1 MTDAPSLVGQSIS
14 QYRVLERLGGGGM
27 GVVYKAEDTKL
38 GRMVALK
45 FLPDEVS
52 NDKLALERFL
62 REARAAAALSHPNI
76 CTIFEIGEYQGRSYI
91 AMELLKGATLKHRIA
106 GGPLPFDT
114 LLDSAIQS
122 ADALDAAHSEN
133 IIHRDIKPA
142 NIFLTDRGQTK
153 ILDFG
158 LAKLLVAPGADGHTV
173 TRGATVDD
181 GNLTSPGVAVGTV
194 AYMSPEQTLGKDLDS
209 RTDIFSLGVV
219 IYEMSTGRQAFS
231 GSTSAA
237 VFDAILNRVPVAPVR
252 INPDVPAELERI
264 INKTLEK
271 DRGMRYQTAADLRT
285 DLKRLQR
292 DSSSGRTPINVVG
305 EDGGRSNSGNFASQA
320 SGAAAGS
327 GSSRSN
333 TPAPPAPPGS
343 GGSHPSASVAS
354 PGPGSGSSS
363 TAIVM
368 GEAKKHL
375 GKLLAVAAVIVLLAA
390 AAFYFL
396 NSRGHH
402 AAAQLSTQNMHIEKL
417 TQSGKAEGVAISP
430 TGQYVVY
437 VVREGEMQSLHV
449 RQVATGSDVEI
460 LKPADST
467 FYGLTFSPDGNYI
480 YFTQASKENQ
490 LFSSLYKMPVLGGNP
505 QEVVRDID
513 TSISFSPDGTEFAF
527 ERGMPERGEIQVF
540 TAKTDGSNPR
550 QLTAKKGSVNPTA
563 ILGPAWSP
571 DGKTIAF
578 VSIQPGI
585 GSLLLTYSLS
595 GGEVRTLYQTTS
607 DIGRPLW
614 LPEGNSLLLPMREVG
629 TGTVG
634 QLWTVSFPEGE
645 AHRLTNDFTDYS
657 LTWLDATRGGES
669 IVTVD
674 NTTSF
679 DIWSAPGGDSARAKQ
694 IASGETPLGLVSI
707 LSTDRIVEYGR
718 SGEVY
723 TANYDGSNRTL
734 VAGSDRKVTFVSGC
748 RDGKHMVYSS
758 RTANVSTVWRMDAD
772 GSNAVQLTQN
782 NTSILPLCAPDGQSV
797 TYFQAD
803 DRTSWIMP
811 IAGGA
816 ATKLETVN
824 QTGPFILFSRDNQI
838 YFYRAN
844 KAENPAAR
852 DRYVGRKFPTGGNV
866 FDVET
871 PLGSPLTQAVPQWA
885 PDGKAIDMSLT
896 RGGASNIWRQPV
908 PSGTL
913 KQITNFPS
921 GLIRSFAWSPDGKTL
936 FLSRGFRT
944 SNIILLQNQKN

>member
-1 MTDAPSLVGQSIS
+1 MTDAPSLVGQTIS

-45 FLPDEVS
+45 FLPDDVS
-52 NDKLALERFL
+52 SDKLALERFL
-62 REARAAAALSHPNI
+62 REARAAAALSHSNI

-122 ADALDAAHSEN
+122 ADALDAAHSES

-158 LAKLLVAPGADGHTV
+158 LAKLMTAPDADGHTV
-173 TRGATVDD
+173 TRGATVGDE
-181 GNLTSPGVAVGTV
+181 NLTSPGVAVGTV

-219 IYEMSTGRQAFS
+219 LYEMATGRQAFS

-237 VFDAILNRVPVAPVR
+237 VFDAILNRAPVAPVR

-271 DRGMRYQTAADLRT
+271 DRTMRYQTAADLRT

-292 DSSSGRTPINVVG
+292 DSSSGRTPVSVAGAN
-305 EDGGRSNSGNFASQA
+305 DPANSGSFAAQTS
-320 SGAAAGS
+320 SAGS

-333 TPAPPAPPGS
+333 YSAPPPPPGS
-343 GGSHPSASVAS
+343 SGGVPSASAS
-354 PGPGSGSSS
+354 SPSSGSGSSS

-368 GEAKKHL
+368 GEARKHV
-375 GKLLAVAAVIVLLAA
+375 GKLLAVAAVIALLAA
-390 AAFYFL
+390 AAFYFAT
-396 NSRGHH
+396 SKGHR
-402 AAAQLSTQNMHIEKL
+402 APVALSTQNMHIEKL

-437 VVREGEMQSLHV
+437 IVREGELQSLHM

-460 LKPADST
+460 LKPAAST

-480 YFTQASKENQ
+480 YFVEASKENQ
-490 LFSSLYKMPVLGGNP
+490 LFSSLYKMPVLGGNA

-513 TSISFSPDGTEFAF
+513 TSISFSPNGTQFAF
-527 ERGMPERGEIQVF
+527 VRGVPNQGEVRLF
-540 TAKTDGSNPR
+540 VVKTDGSNPR
-550 QLTAKKGSVNPTA
+550 QLAAKKGAVSPNA
-563 ILGPAWSP
+563 ILSPAWSP
-571 DGKTIAF
+571 DGKTIVFA
-578 VSIQPGI
+578 SLQAGI
-585 GSLLLTYSLS
+585 GSQLTSYTMSS
-595 GGEVRTLYQTTS
+595 GKVRTIYQTTA
-607 DIGRPLW
+607 DLGRPVW
-614 LPEGNSLLLPMREVG
+614 LPEGSSLLIPMRELG
-629 TGTVG
+629 AAAIG

-645 AHRLTNDFTDYS
+645 AHRVTNDFTDYN
-657 LTWLDATRGGES
+657 LNWLDMTRDGES

-674 NTTSF
+674 NTTSL
-679 DIWSAPGGDSARAKQ
+679 DVWAAPGGDSSRATQ
-694 IASGETPLGLVSI
+694 IASGEAPISIVSI
-707 LSTDRIVEYGR
+707 LSKDRIVYFSR
-718 SGEVY
+718 TGEVY
-723 TANYDGSNRTL
+723 SANYDGSNRTL
-734 VAGSDRKVTFVSGC
+734 VAGTDRNVTFADGC
-748 RDGKHMVYSS
+748 GDGKHIIYMS
-758 RTANVSTVWRMDAD
+758 RLASGLNVWRMDAD

-782 NTSILPLCAPDGQSV
+782 NTSILPLCALDGHSV
-797 TYFQAD
+797 TYYQASD
-803 DRTSWIMP
+803 QTSWRMP
-811 IAGGA
+811 VAGGTA
-816 ATKLETVN
+816 AKLTAPGQAAPYNIV
-824 QTGPFILFSRDNQI
+824 SRDNKI
-838 YFYRAN
+838 FFYRSGHLDD
-844 KAENPAAR
+844 PAAR
-852 DRYVGRKFPTGGNV
+852 DSYTGVPVEGGAPI
-866 FDVET
+866 FSIET
-871 PLGSPLTQAVPQWA
+871 PIGSPVNQAIPQWS
-885 PDGKAIDMSLT
+885 PDGKAIDLSLT
-896 RGGASNIWRQPV
+896 RGGATNIWRQPV

-921 GLIRSFAWSPDGKTL
+921 GLIRYFSWSPDGKTL
-936 FLSRGFRT
+936 FLSRGSRT

>member
-1 MTDAPSLVGQSIS
+1 MTDAPSLVGQTIS

-52 NDKLALERFL
+52 SDKLALERFL
-62 REARAAAALSHPNI
+62 REARAAAALSHSNI

-122 ADALDAAHSEN
+122 ADALDAAHCES

-158 LAKLLVAPGADGHTV
+158 LAKLMTAPDADGHTV
-173 TRGATVDD
+173 TRGATVGDE
-181 GNLTSPGVAVGTV
+181 NLTSPGVAVGTV

-219 IYEMSTGRQAFS
+219 LYEMATGRQAFS

-237 VFDAILNRVPVAPVR
+237 VFDAILNRAPVAPVR

-271 DRGMRYQTAADLRT
+271 DRTMRYQTAADLRT

-292 DSSSGRTPINVVG
+292 DSSSGRTPVSVAGAN
-305 EDGGRSNSGNFASQA
+305 DPANSGSFAAQTS
-320 SGAAAGS
+320 SAGS

-333 TPAPPAPPGS
+333 YSAPPPPPGS
-343 GGSHPSASVAS
+343 SGGVPSASAS
-354 PGPGSGSSS
+354 SPSSGSGSSS

-368 GEAKKHL
+368 GEARKHV
-375 GKLLAVAAVIVLLAA
+375 GKLLAVAAVIALLAA
-390 AAFYFL
+390 AAFYFAT
-396 NSRGHH
+396 SKGHR
-402 AAAQLSTQNMHIEKL
+402 APVALSTQNMHIEKL

-437 VVREGEMQSLHV
+437 IVREGELQSLHM

-460 LKPADST
+460 LKPAAST

-480 YFTQASKENQ
+480 YFVEASKENQ
-490 LFSSLYKMPVLGGNP
+490 LFSSLYKMPVLGGNA

-513 TSISFSPDGTEFAF
+513 TSISFSPNGTQFAF
-527 ERGMPERGEIQVF
+527 VRGVPNQGEVRLF
-540 TAKTDGSNPR
+540 VVKTDGSNPR
-550 QLTAKKGSVNPTA
+550 QLAAKKGAVSPNA
-563 ILGPAWSP
+563 ILSPAWSP
-571 DGKTIAF
+571 DGKTIVFA
-578 VSIQPGI
+578 SLQAGI
-585 GSLLLTYSLS
+585 GSQLTSYTMSS
-595 GGEVRTLYQTTS
+595 GEVRTIYQTTA
-607 DIGRPLW
+607 DLGRPVW
-614 LPEGNSLLLPMREVG
+614 LPEGSSLLIPMRELG
-629 TGTVG
+629 AAAIG

-645 AHRLTNDFTDYS
+645 AHRVTNDFTDYN
-657 LTWLDATRGGES
+657 LNWLDMTRDGES

-674 NTTSF
+674 NTTSL
-679 DIWSAPGGDSARAKQ
+679 DVWAAPGGDSSRATQ
-694 IASGETPLGLVSI
+694 IASGEAPISIVSI
-707 LSTDRIVEYGR
+707 LSKDRIVYFSR
-718 SGEVY
+718 TGEVY
-723 TANYDGSNRTL
+723 SANYDGSNRTL
-734 VAGSDRKVTFVSGC
+734 VAGTDRNVTFADGC
-748 RDGKHMVYSS
+748 GDGKHIIYMS
-758 RTANVSTVWRMDAD
+758 RLASGLNVWRMDAD

-782 NTSILPLCAPDGQSV
+782 NTSILPLCALDGHSV
-797 TYFQAD
+797 TYYQASD
-803 DRTSWIMP
+803 QTSWRMP
-811 IAGGA
+811 VAGGTA
-816 ATKLETVN
+816 AKLTAPGQAAPYNIV
-824 QTGPFILFSRDNQI
+824 SRDNKTF
-838 YFYRAN
+838 FYRSGHLDD
-844 KAENPAAR
+844 PAAR
-852 DRYVGRKFPTGGNV
+852 DSYTGVPVEGGAPI
-866 FDVET
+866 FSIET
-871 PLGSPLTQAVPQWA
+871 PIGSPVNQAIPQWS
-885 PDGKAIDMSLT
+885 PDGKAIDLSLT
-896 RGGASNIWRQPV
+896 RGGATNIWRQPV

-921 GLIRSFAWSPDGKTL
+921 GLIRYFSWSPDGKTL
-936 FLSRGFRT
+936 FLSRGSRT

>member
-1 MTDAPSLVGQSIS
+1 MTDAPSLVGQTIS

-52 NDKLALERFL
+52 SDKLALERFL
-62 REARAAAALSHPNI
+62 REARAAAALSHSNI

-91 AMELLKGATLKHRIA
+91 AMELLKGATLKHRIV

-122 ADALDAAHSEN
+122 ADALDAAHSES

-158 LAKLLVAPGADGHTV
+158 LAKLMTAPDADGHTV
-173 TRGATVDD
+173 TRGATVGDE
-181 GNLTSPGVAVGTV
+181 NLTSPGVAVGTV

-219 IYEMSTGRQAFS
+219 LYEMATGRQAFS

-237 VFDAILNRVPVAPVR
+237 VFDAILNRAPVAPVR

-271 DRGMRYQTAADLRT
+271 DRTMRYQTAADLRT

-292 DSSSGRTPINVVG
+292 DSSSGRTPVSVAGAN
-305 EDGGRSNSGNFASQA
+305 DPANSGSFAAQTS
-320 SGAAAGS
+320 SAGS

-333 TPAPPAPPGS
+333 YSAPPPPPGS
-343 GGSHPSASVAS
+343 SGGVPSASAS
-354 PGPGSGSSS
+354 SPSSGSGSSS

-368 GEAKKHL
+368 GEARKHV
-375 GKLLAVAAVIVLLAA
+375 GKLLAVAAVIALLAA
-390 AAFYFL
+390 AAFYFAT
-396 NSRGHH
+396 SKGHR
-402 AAAQLSTQNMHIEKL
+402 APVALSTQNMHIEKL

-437 VVREGEMQSLHV
+437 IVREGELQSLHM

-460 LKPADST
+460 LKPAAST

-480 YFTQASKENQ
+480 YFVEASKENQ
-490 LFSSLYKMPVLGGNP
+490 LFSSLYKMPVLGGNA

-513 TSISFSPDGTEFAF
+513 TSISFSPNGTQFAF
-527 ERGMPERGEIQVF
+527 VRGVPNQGEVRLF
-540 TAKTDGSNPR
+540 VVKTDGSNPR
-550 QLTAKKGSVNPTA
+550 QLAAKKGAVSPNA
-563 ILGPAWSP
+563 ILSPAWSP
-571 DGKTIAF
+571 DGKTIVFA
-578 VSIQPGI
+578 SLQAGI
-585 GSLLLTYSLS
+585 GSQLTSYTMSS
-595 GGEVRTLYQTTS
+595 GEVRTIYQTTA
-607 DIGRPLW
+607 DLGRPVW
-614 LPEGNSLLLPMREVG
+614 LPEGSSLLIPMRELG
-629 TGTVG
+629 AAAIG

-645 AHRLTNDFTDYS
+645 AHRVTNDFTDYN
-657 LTWLDATRGGES
+657 LNWLDMTRDGES

-674 NTTSF
+674 NTTSL
-679 DIWSAPGGDSARAKQ
+679 DVWAAPGGDSSRATQ
-694 IASGETPLGLVSI
+694 IASGEAPISIVSI
-707 LSTDRIVEYGR
+707 LSKDRIVYFSR
-718 SGEVY
+718 TGEVY
-723 TANYDGSNRTL
+723 SANYDGSNRTL
-734 VAGSDRKVTFVSGC
+734 VAGTDRNVTFADGC
-748 RDGKHMVYSS
+748 GDGKHIIYMS
-758 RTANVSTVWRMDAD
+758 RLASGLNVWRMDAD

-782 NTSILPLCAPDGQSV
+782 NTSILPLCALDGHSV
-797 TYFQAD
+797 TYYQASD
-803 DRTSWIMP
+803 QTSWRMP
-811 IAGGA
+811 VAGGTA
-816 ATKLETVN
+816 AKLTAPGQAAPYNIV
-824 QTGPFILFSRDNQI
+824 SRDNKI
-838 YFYRAN
+838 FFYRSGHLDD
-844 KAENPAAR
+844 PAAR
-852 DRYVGRKFPTGGNV
+852 DSYTGVPVEGGAPI
-866 FDVET
+866 FSIET
-871 PLGSPLTQAVPQWA
+871 PIGSPVNQAIPQWS
-885 PDGKAIDMSLT
+885 PDGKAIDLSLT
-896 RGGASNIWRQPV
+896 RGGATNIWRQPV

-921 GLIRSFAWSPDGKTL
+921 GLIRYFSWSPDGKTL
-936 FLSRGFRT
+936 FLSRGSRT

>member
-1 MTDAPSLVGQSIS
+1 MTDAPSLVGQTIS

-52 NDKLALERFL
+52 SDKLALERFL
-62 REARAAAALSHPNI
+62 REARAAAALSHSNI

-122 ADALDAAHSEN
+122 ADALDAAHSES

-158 LAKLLVAPGADGHTV
+158 LAKLMTAPDADGHTV
-173 TRGATVDD
+173 TRGATVGDE
-181 GNLTSPGVAVGTV
+181 NLTSPGVAVGTV

-219 IYEMSTGRQAFS
+219 LYEMATGRQAFS

-237 VFDAILNRVPVAPVR
+237 VFDAILNRAPVAPVR

-271 DRGMRYQTAADLRT
+271 DRTMRYQTAADLRT

-292 DSSSGRTPINVVG
+292 DSSSGRTPVSVAGAN
-305 EDGGRSNSGNFASQA
+305 DPANSGSFAAQS
-320 SGAAAGS
+320 SSAGS

-333 TPAPPAPPGS
+333 YSAPPPPPGS
-343 GGSHPSASVAS
+343 SGGVPSASAS
-354 PGPGSGSSS
+354 SPSSGSGSSS

-368 GEAKKHL
+368 GEARKHV
-375 GKLLAVAAVIVLLAA
+375 GKLLAVAAVIALLAA
-390 AAFYFL
+390 AAFYFAT
-396 NSRGHH
+396 SKGHR
-402 AAAQLSTQNMHIEKL
+402 APVALSTQNMHIEKL

-437 VVREGEMQSLHV
+437 IVREGELQSLHM

-460 LKPADST
+460 LKPAAST

-480 YFTQASKENQ
+480 YFVEASKENQ
-490 LFSSLYKMPVLGGNP
+490 LFSSLYKMPVLGGNA

-513 TSISFSPDGTEFAF
+513 TSISFSPNGTQFAF
-527 ERGMPERGEIQVF
+527 VRGVPNQGEVRLF
-540 TAKTDGSNPR
+540 VVKTDGSNPR
-550 QLTAKKGSVNPTA
+550 QLAAKKGAVSPNA
-563 ILGPAWSP
+563 ILSPAWSP
-571 DGKTIAF
+571 DGKTIVFA
-578 VSIQPGI
+578 SLQAGI
-585 GSLLLTYSLS
+585 GSQLTSYTMSS
-595 GGEVRTLYQTTS
+595 GEVRTIYQTTA
-607 DIGRPLW
+607 DLGRPVW
-614 LPEGNSLLLPMREVG
+614 LPEGSSLLIPMRELG
-629 TGTVG
+629 AAAIG

-645 AHRLTNDFTDYS
+645 AHRVTNDFTDYN
-657 LTWLDATRGGES
+657 LNWLDMTRDGES

-674 NTTSF
+674 NTTSL
-679 DIWSAPGGDSARAKQ
+679 DVWAAPGGDSSRATQ
-694 IASGETPLGLVSI
+694 IASGEAPISIVSI
-707 LSTDRIVEYGR
+707 LSKDRIVYFSR
-718 SGEVY
+718 TGEVY
-723 TANYDGSNRTL
+723 SANYDGSNRTL
-734 VAGSDRKVTFVSGC
+734 VAGTDRNVTFADGC
-748 RDGKHMVYSS
+748 GDGKHIIYMS
-758 RTANVSTVWRMDAD
+758 RLASGLNVWRMDAD

-782 NTSILPLCAPDGQSV
+782 NTSILPLCALDGHSV
-797 TYFQAD
+797 TYYQASD
-803 DRTSWIMP
+803 QTSWRMP
-811 IAGGA
+811 VAGGTA
-816 ATKLETVN
+816 AKLTAPGQAAPYNIV
-824 QTGPFILFSRDNQI
+824 SRDNKI
-838 YFYRAN
+838 FFYRSGHLDD
-844 KAENPAAR
+844 PAAR
-852 DRYVGRKFPTGGNV
+852 DSYTGVPVEGGAPI
-866 FDVET
+866 FSIET
-871 PLGSPLTQAVPQWA
+871 PIGSPVNQAIPQWS
-885 PDGKAIDMSLT
+885 PDGKAIDLSLT
-896 RGGASNIWRQPV
+896 RGGATNIWRQPV

-921 GLIRSFAWSPDGKTL
+921 GLIRYFSWSPDGKTL
-936 FLSRGFRT
+936 FLSRGSRT

>member
-1 MTDAPSLVGQSIS
+1 MTDAPSLVGQTIS
-14 QYRVLERLGGGGM
+14 QYCVLERLGGGGM

-45 FLPDEVS
+45 FLPDDVS
-52 NDKLALERFL
+52 SDKLALERFL
-62 REARAAAALSHPNI
+62 REARAAAALSHSNI

-122 ADALDAAHSEN
+122 ADALDAAHSES

-158 LAKLLVAPGADGHTV
+158 LAKLMTAPDADGHTV
-173 TRGATVDD
+173 TRGATVGDE
-181 GNLTSPGVAVGTV
+181 NLTSPGVAVGTV

-219 IYEMSTGRQAFS
+219 LYEMATGRQAFS

-237 VFDAILNRVPVAPVR
+237 VFDAILNRAPVAPVR

-271 DRGMRYQTAADLRT
+271 DRTMRYQTAADLRT

-292 DSSSGRTPINVVG
+292 DSSSGRTPVSVAGAN
-305 EDGGRSNSGNFASQA
+305 DPANSGSFAAQS
-320 SGAAAGS
+320 SSAGS

-333 TPAPPAPPGS
+333 YSAPPPPPGS
-343 GGSHPSASVAS
+343 SGGVPSASAS
-354 PGPGSGSSS
+354 SPSSGSGSSS

-368 GEAKKHL
+368 GEARKHV
-375 GKLLAVAAVIVLLAA
+375 GKLLAVAAVIALLAA
-390 AAFYFL
+390 AAFYFAT
-396 NSRGHH
+396 SKGHR
-402 AAAQLSTQNMHIEKL
+402 APVALSTQNMHIEKL

-437 VVREGEMQSLHV
+437 IVREGELQSLHM

-460 LKPADST
+460 LKPAAST

-480 YFTQASKENQ
+480 YFVEASKENQ
-490 LFSSLYKMPVLGGNP
+490 LFSSLYKMPVLGGNA

-513 TSISFSPDGTEFAF
+513 TSISFSPNGTQFAF
-527 ERGMPERGEIQVF
+527 VRGVPNQGEVRLF
-540 TAKTDGSNPR
+540 VVKTDGSNPR
-550 QLTAKKGSVNPTA
+550 QLAAKKGAVSPNA
-563 ILGPAWSP
+563 ILSPAWSP
-571 DGKTIAF
+571 DGKTIVFA
-578 VSIQPGI
+578 SLQAGI
-585 GSLLLTYSLS
+585 GSQLTSYTMSS
-595 GGEVRTLYQTTS
+595 GEVRTIYQTTA
-607 DIGRPLW
+607 DLGRPVW
-614 LPEGNSLLLPMREVG
+614 LPEGSSLLIPMRELG
-629 TGTVG
+629 AAAIG

-645 AHRLTNDFTDYS
+645 AHRVTNDFTDYN
-657 LTWLDATRGGES
+657 LNWLDMTRDGES

-674 NTTSF
+674 NTTSL
-679 DIWSAPGGDSARAKQ
+679 DVWAAPGGDSSRATQ
-694 IASGETPLGLVSI
+694 IASGEAPISIVSI
-707 LSTDRIVEYGR
+707 LSKDRIVYFSR
-718 SGEVY
+718 TGEVY
-723 TANYDGSNRTL
+723 SANYDGSNRTL
-734 VAGSDRKVTFVSGC
+734 VAGTDRNVTFADGC
-748 RDGKHMVYSS
+748 GDGKHIIYMS
-758 RTANVSTVWRMDAD
+758 RLASGLNVWRMDAD

-782 NTSILPLCAPDGQSV
+782 NTSILPLCALDGHSV
-797 TYFQAD
+797 TYYQASD
-803 DRTSWIMP
+803 QTSWRMP
-811 IAGGA
+811 VAGGTA
-816 ATKLETVN
+816 AKLTAPGQAAPYNIV
-824 QTGPFILFSRDNQI
+824 SRDNKI
-838 YFYRAN
+838 FFYRSGHLDD
-844 KAENPAAR
+844 PAAR
-852 DRYVGRKFPTGGNV
+852 DSYTGVPVEGGAPI
-866 FDVET
+866 FSIET
-871 PLGSPLTQAVPQWA
+871 PIGSPVNQAIPQWS
-885 PDGKAIDMSLT
+885 PDGKAIDLSLT
-896 RGGASNIWRQPV
+896 RGGATNIWRQPV

-921 GLIRSFAWSPDGKTL
+921 GLIRYFSWSPDGKTL
-936 FLSRGFRT
+936 FLSRGSRT

>member
-1 MTDAPSLVGQSIS
+1 MTDAPSLVGQTIS

-45 FLPDEVS
+45 FLPDDVS
-52 NDKLALERFL
+52 SDKLALERFL
-62 REARAAAALSHPNI
+62 REARAAAALSHSNI

-122 ADALDAAHSEN
+122 ADALDAAHSES

-158 LAKLLVAPGADGHTV
+158 LAKLMTAPDADGHTV
-173 TRGATVDD
+173 TRGATVGDE
-181 GNLTSPGVAVGTV
+181 NLTSPGVAVGTV

-219 IYEMSTGRQAFS
+219 LYEMATGRQAFS

-237 VFDAILNRVPVAPVR
+237 VFDAILNRAPVAPVR

-271 DRGMRYQTAADLRT
+271 DRTMRYQTAADLRT

-292 DSSSGRTPINVVG
+292 DSSSGRTPVSVAGAN
-305 EDGGRSNSGNFASQA
+305 DPANSGSFAAQTS
-320 SGAAAGS
+320 SAGS

-333 TPAPPAPPGS
+333 YSAPPPPPGS
-343 GGSHPSASVAS
+343 SGGVPSASAS
-354 PGPGSGSSS
+354 SPSSGSGSSS

-368 GEAKKHL
+368 GEARKHV
-375 GKLLAVAAVIVLLAA
+375 GKLLAVAAVIALLAA
-390 AAFYFL
+390 AAFYFAT
-396 NSRGHH
+396 SKGHR
-402 AAAQLSTQNMHIEKL
+402 APVALSTQNMHIEKL

-437 VVREGEMQSLHV
+437 IVREGELQSLHM

-460 LKPADST
+460 LKPASST

-480 YFTQASKENQ
+480 YFVEASKENQ
-490 LFSSLYKMPVLGGNP
+490 LFSSLYKMPVLGGNA

-513 TSISFSPDGTEFAF
+513 TSISFSPNGTQFAF
-527 ERGMPERGEIQVF
+527 VRGVPNQGEVRLF
-540 TAKTDGSNPR
+540 VVKTDGSNPR
-550 QLTAKKGSVNPTA
+550 QLAAKKGAVSPNA
-563 ILGPAWSP
+563 ILSPAWSP
-571 DGKTIAF
+571 DGKTIVFA
-578 VSIQPGI
+578 SLQAGI
-585 GSLLLTYSLS
+585 GSQLTSYTMSS
-595 GGEVRTLYQTTS
+595 GEVRTIYQTTA
-607 DIGRPLW
+607 DLGRPVW
-614 LPEGNSLLLPMREVG
+614 LPEGSSLLIPMRELG
-629 TGTVG
+629 AAAIG

-645 AHRLTNDFTDYS
+645 AHRVTNDFTDYN
-657 LTWLDATRGGES
+657 LNWLDMTRDGES

-674 NTTSF
+674 NTTSL
-679 DIWSAPGGDSARAKQ
+679 DVWAAPGGDSSRATQ
-694 IASGETPLGLVSI
+694 IASGEAPISIVSI
-707 LSTDRIVEYGR
+707 LSKDRIVYCSR
-718 SGEVY
+718 TGEVY
-723 TANYDGSNRTL
+723 SANYDGSNRTL
-734 VAGSDRKVTFVSGC
+734 VAGTDRNVTFADGC
-748 RDGKHMVYSS
+748 GDGKHIIYMS
-758 RTANVSTVWRMDAD
+758 RLASGLNVWRMDAD

-782 NTSILPLCAPDGQSV
+782 NTSILPLCALDGHSV
-797 TYFQAD
+797 TYYQASD
-803 DRTSWIMP
+803 QTSWRMP
-811 IAGGA
+811 VAGGTA
-816 ATKLETVN
+816 AKLTAPGQAAPYNIV
-824 QTGPFILFSRDNQI
+824 SRDNKI
-838 YFYRAN
+838 FFYRSGHLDD
-844 KAENPAAR
+844 PAAR
-852 DRYVGRKFPTGGNV
+852 DSYTGVPVEGGAPI
-866 FDVET
+866 FSIET
-871 PLGSPLTQAVPQWA
+871 PIGSPVNQAIPQWS
-885 PDGKAIDMSLT
+885 PDGKAIDLSLT
-896 RGGASNIWRQPV
+896 RGGATNIWRQPV

-921 GLIRSFAWSPDGKTL
+921 GLIRYFSWSPDGKTL
-936 FLSRGFRT
+936 FLSRGSRT

>member
-1 MTDAPSLVGQSIS
+1 MTDAPSLVGQTIS

-45 FLPDEVS
+45 FLPDDVS
-52 NDKLALERFL
+52 SDKLALERFL
-62 REARAAAALSHPNI
+62 REARAAAALSHSNI

-122 ADALDAAHSEN
+122 ADALDAAHSES

-158 LAKLLVAPGADGHTV
+158 LAKLMTAPDADGHTV
-173 TRGATVDD
+173 TRGATVGDE
-181 GNLTSPGVAVGTV
+181 NLTSPGVAVGTV

-219 IYEMSTGRQAFS
+219 LYEMATGRQAFS

-237 VFDAILNRVPVAPVR
+237 VFDAILNRAPVAPVR

-271 DRGMRYQTAADLRT
+271 DRTMRYQTAADLRT

-292 DSSSGRTPINVVG
+292 DSSSGRTPVSVAGAN
-305 EDGGRSNSGNFASQA
+305 DPANSGSFAAQTS
-320 SGAAAGS
+320 SAGS

-333 TPAPPAPPGS
+333 YSAPPPPPGS
-343 GGSHPSASVAS
+343 SGGVPSASAS
-354 PGPGSGSSS
+354 SPSSGSGSSS

-368 GEAKKHL
+368 GEARKHV
-375 GKLLAVAAVIVLLAA
+375 GKLLAVAAVIALLAA
-390 AAFYFL
+390 AAFYFAT
-396 NSRGHH
+396 SKGHR
-402 AAAQLSTQNMHIEKL
+402 APVALSTQNMHIEKL

-437 VVREGEMQSLHV
+437 IVREGELQSLHM

-460 LKPADST
+460 LKPAAST

-480 YFTQASKENQ
+480 YFVEASKENQ
-490 LFSSLYKMPVLGGNP
+490 LFSSLYKMPVLGGNA

-513 TSISFSPDGTEFAF
+513 TSISFSPNGTQFAF
-527 ERGMPERGEIQVF
+527 VRCVPNQGEVRLF
-540 TAKTDGSNPR
+540 VVKTDGSNPR
-550 QLTAKKGSVNPTA
+550 QLAAKKGAVSPNA
-563 ILGPAWSP
+563 ILSPAWSP
-571 DGKTIAF
+571 DGKTIVFA
-578 VSIQPGI
+578 SLQAGI
-585 GSLLLTYSLS
+585 GSQLTSYTMSS
-595 GGEVRTLYQTTS
+595 GEVRTIYQTTA
-607 DIGRPLW
+607 DLGRPVW
-614 LPEGNSLLLPMREVG
+614 LPEGSSLLIPMRELG
-629 TGTVG
+629 AAAIG

-645 AHRLTNDFTDYS
+645 AHRVTNDFTDYN
-657 LTWLDATRGGES
+657 LNWLDMTRDGES

-674 NTTSF
+674 NTTSL
-679 DIWSAPGGDSARAKQ
+679 DVWAAPGGDSSRATQ
-694 IASGETPLGLVSI
+694 IASGEAPISIVSI
-707 LSTDRIVEYGR
+707 LSKDRIVYFSR
-718 SGEVY
+718 TGEVY
-723 TANYDGSNRTL
+723 SANYDGSNRTL
-734 VAGSDRKVTFVSGC
+734 VAGTDRNVTFADGC
-748 RDGKHMVYSS
+748 GDGKHIIYMS
-758 RTANVSTVWRMDAD
+758 RLASGLNVWRMDAD

-782 NTSILPLCAPDGQSV
+782 NTSILPLCALDGHSV
-797 TYFQAD
+797 TYYQASD
-803 DRTSWIMP
+803 QPSWRMP
-811 IAGGA
+811 VAGGTA
-816 ATKLETVN
+816 AKLTAPGQAAPYNIV
-824 QTGPFILFSRDNQI
+824 SRDNKI
-838 YFYRAN
+838 FFYRSGHLDD
-844 KAENPAAR
+844 PAAR
-852 DRYVGRKFPTGGNV
+852 DSYTGVPVEGGAPI
-866 FDVET
+866 FSIET
-871 PLGSPLTQAVPQWA
+871 PIGSPVNQAIPQWS
-885 PDGKAIDMSLT
+885 PDGKAIDLSLT
-896 RGGASNIWRQPV
+896 RGGATNIWRQPV

-921 GLIRSFAWSPDGKTL
+921 GLIRYFSWSPDGKTL
-936 FLSRGFRT
+936 FLSRGSRT